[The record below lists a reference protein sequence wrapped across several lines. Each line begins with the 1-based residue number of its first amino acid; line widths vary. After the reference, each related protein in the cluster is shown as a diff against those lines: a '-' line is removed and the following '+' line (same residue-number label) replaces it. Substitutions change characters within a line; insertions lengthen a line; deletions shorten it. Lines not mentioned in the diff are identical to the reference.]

1 MTAYILRRI
10 GEGVVTLI
18 ALSFVVFGSVHLTG
32 DPARFL
38 LPISA
43 EHDESVYEAQKA
55 AYGLDKPFIVQYWNF
70 LIKAVRLDF
79 GNSFTARRPV
89 KEILLER
96 IPATVHLAVTA
107 TVLAIGVGVP
117 LGIIS
122 AVKRDTILDRVC
134 KAFAIFGMAAPQFW
148 VAIMLIIVFA
158 GYWGWLPAF
167 GRGDMTGWF
176 PSWSQIPNMLAHLIL
191 PAFVLA
197 LAIIAAIM
205 RLARSAMLEVLD
217 SDYVMF
223 AQVKGMNDR
232 VVIWKHA
239 ARNAL
244 IPVITFGGISLAGL
258 LNGSVVVEVVFA
270 WPGVGLMLLEGVL
283 SNNFPQV
290 EGAIMVS
297 GAAYILTALVVD
309 ILYGYADP
317 RVRMN

>member
-10 GEGVVTLI
+10 GEGAVTLI

-107 TVLAIGVGVP
+107 TVLAIGIGVP

-148 VAIMLIIVFA
+148 VAIMLIILFA

-217 SDYVMF
+217 SDYVKF
-223 AQVKGMNDR
+223 AQVKGMSDR

-317 RVRMN
+317 RVRVN

>member
-1 MTAYILRRI
+1 MTAYIIRRI
-10 GEGVVTLI
+10 GEGLVTLI

-79 GNSFTARRPV
+79 GDSFTARRPV
-89 KEILLER
+89 QEILLER
-96 IPATVHLAVTA
+96 IPATVHLAIAGTI
-107 TVLAIGVGVP
+107 LAIGIGVP

-122 AVKRDTILDRVC
+122 AVKRDTFLDRIC

-176 PSWSQIPNMLAHLIL
+176 PTWSQIPNMLAHLIL

-217 SDYVMF
+217 SDYVKF
-223 AQVKGMNDR
+223 AQVKGMSDR

>member
-1 MTAYILRRI
+1 MTTYIVRRI
-10 GEGVVTLI
+10 GEGLITLI

-79 GNSFTARRPV
+79 GQSFTARRPV
-89 KEILLER
+89 QEILLER
-96 IPATVHLAVTA
+96 IPATVHLAIAGTI
-107 TVLAIGVGVP
+107 LAIGIGVP

-122 AVKRDTILDRVC
+122 AVKRDTLLDRIC

-158 GYWGWLPAF
+158 GYWGLLPAF
-167 GRGDMTGWF
+167 GRGDVTGWF
-176 PSWSQIPNMLAHLIL
+176 PTWSQIPNMLLHLAL

-217 SDYVMF
+217 SDYVKF
-223 AQVKGMNDR
+223 AQVKGMSER

-317 RVRMN
+317 RVRMG

>member
-1 MTAYILRRI
+1 MTTYIVRRI
-10 GEGVVTLI
+10 GEGVITLI

-79 GNSFTARRPV
+79 GQSFTARRPV
-89 KEILLER
+89 QEILLER
-96 IPATVHLAVTA
+96 IPATVHLAIA
-107 TVLAIGVGVP
+107 GTVLAIGIGVP

-122 AVKRDTILDRVC
+122 AVKRDTVLDRVC
-134 KAFAIFGMAAPQFW
+134 KIFAVFGMAAPQFW

-176 PSWSQIPNMLAHLIL
+176 PSWSQIPNMLAHLVL

-217 SDYVMF
+217 SDYVKF
-223 AQVKGMNDR
+223 AQVKGMSDR

>member
-10 GEGVVTLI
+10 GEGAVTLI

-96 IPATVHLAVTA
+96 IPATVHLAITA
-107 TVLAIGVGVP
+107 TILAIGIGVP

-148 VAIMLIIVFA
+148 VAIMLIILFA

-176 PSWSQIPNMLAHLIL
+176 PSWSQIPDMLAHLVL

-217 SDYVMF
+217 SDYVKF

-258 LNGSVVVEVVFA
+258 LNGSVVVEEVFA

>member
-1 MTAYILRRI
+1 MTVYILRRI
-10 GEGVVTLI
+10 GEGLITLI

-70 LIKAVRLDF
+70 LTKAVRLDF

-107 TVLAIGVGVP
+107 TIFAIGVGVP

-122 AVKRDTILDRVC
+122 AVKRDTILDKVC
-134 KAFAIFGMAAPQFW
+134 KTFAVFGMAAPQFW

-167 GRGDMTGWF
+167 GRGDTTGWF
-176 PSWSQIPNMLAHLIL
+176 LSWSEIPDMVAHLVL

-217 SDYVMF
+217 SDYVKF
-223 AQVKGMNDR
+223 AQVKGMSDR

-297 GAAYILTALVVD
+297 GAAYILTALIVD

>member
-1 MTAYILRRI
+1 MTAYIIRRI
-10 GEGVVTLI
+10 GEGLVTLV

-79 GNSFTARRPV
+79 GDSFTARRPV
-89 KEILLER
+89 QEILLER
-96 IPATVHLAVTA
+96 IPATVHLAIAGTI
-107 TVLAIGVGVP
+107 LAIGIGVP

-122 AVKRDTILDRVC
+122 AVKRDTFLDRIC

-176 PSWSQIPNMLAHLIL
+176 PTWSQIPNMLSHLIL

-217 SDYVMF
+217 SDYVKF
-223 AQVKGMNDR
+223 AQVKGMSDR

>member
-1 MTAYILRRI
+1 MTTYIIRRI
-10 GEGVVTLI
+10 GEGLVTLI

-79 GNSFTARRPV
+79 GDSFTARRPV
-89 KEILLER
+89 QEILLER
-96 IPATVHLAVTA
+96 IPATVHLAIAGTI
-107 TVLAIGVGVP
+107 LAIGIGVP

-122 AVKRDTILDRVC
+122 AVKRDTFLDRVC

-176 PSWSQIPNMLAHLIL
+176 PTWSQIPDMLAHLIL

-217 SDYVMF
+217 SDYVKF
-223 AQVKGMNDR
+223 AQVKGMSDR

-244 IPVITFGGISLAGL
+244 IPVITFGGIRLAGL

>member
-1 MTAYILRRI
+1 MTTYIIRRI
-10 GEGVVTLI
+10 GEGLVTLI

-79 GNSFTARRPV
+79 GDSFTARRPV
-89 KEILLER
+89 QEILLER
-96 IPATVHLAVTA
+96 IPATVHLAIAGTI
-107 TVLAIGVGVP
+107 LAIGIGVP

-122 AVKRDTILDRVC
+122 AVKRDTFLDRVC

-176 PSWSQIPNMLAHLIL
+176 PTWSQIPDMVAHLIL

-217 SDYVMF
+217 SDYVKF
-223 AQVKGMNDR
+223 AQVKGMSDR

>member
-107 TVLAIGVGVP
+107 TILAIGIGVP

-217 SDYVMF
+217 SDYVKF

>member
-1 MTAYILRRI
+1 MTTYIARRI
-10 GEGVVTLI
+10 GEGLITLI

-55 AYGLDKPFIVQYWNF
+55 AFGLDKPFIVQYWNF

-79 GNSFTARRPV
+79 GQSFTARRPV
-89 KEILLER
+89 QEILLER
-96 IPATVHLAVTA
+96 IPATVHLAIA
-107 TVLAIGVGVP
+107 GTVLAIGIGVP

-122 AVKRDTILDRVC
+122 AVKRDTFLDKVC
-134 KAFAIFGMAAPQFW
+134 KIFAIFGMAAPQFW

-176 PSWSQIPNMLAHLIL
+176 PTWSQIPDMILHLIL
-191 PAFVLA
+191 PALVLS

-217 SDYVMF
+217 SDYVKF
-223 AQVKGMNDR
+223 AQVKGMSDR

-297 GAAYILTALVVD
+297 GAAYILTALIVD

>member
-1 MTAYILRRI
+1 MTTYIVRRI
-10 GEGVVTLI
+10 GEGLVTLI

-79 GNSFTARRPV
+79 GDSFTARRPV
-89 KEILLER
+89 QEILLER
-96 IPATVHLAVTA
+96 IPATVHLAIAGTI
-107 TVLAIGVGVP
+107 LAIGIGVP

-122 AVKRDTILDRVC
+122 AVKRDTFLDRIC

-158 GYWGWLPAF
+158 GYWGLLPAF
-167 GRGDMTGWF
+167 GRGDVTGWF
-176 PSWSQIPNMLAHLIL
+176 PTWSQIPNMLLHLIL

-217 SDYVMF
+217 SDYVKF
-223 AQVKGMNDR
+223 AQVKGMSDR

>member
-1 MTAYILRRI
+1 MTTYIIRRI
-10 GEGVVTLI
+10 GEGLVTLI

-79 GNSFTARRPV
+79 GDSFTARRPV
-89 KEILLER
+89 QEILLER
-96 IPATVHLAVTA
+96 IPATVHLAIAGTI
-107 TVLAIGVGVP
+107 LAIGIGVP

-122 AVKRDTILDRVC
+122 AVKRDTFLDRIC

-176 PSWSQIPNMLAHLIL
+176 PTWSQIPDMLAHLIL

-217 SDYVMF
+217 SDYVKF
-223 AQVKGMNDR
+223 AQVKGMSDR

-309 ILYGYADP
+309 IMYGYADP

>member
-1 MTAYILRRI
+1 MTTYIIRRI
-10 GEGVVTLI
+10 GEGLVTLI

-79 GNSFTARRPV
+79 GDSFTARRPV
-89 KEILLER
+89 QEILLER
-96 IPATVHLAVTA
+96 IPATVHLAIAGTI
-107 TVLAIGVGVP
+107 LAIGIGVP

-122 AVKRDTILDRVC
+122 AVKRDTFLDRIC

-176 PSWSQIPNMLAHLIL
+176 PTWSQIPDMLAHLIL

-217 SDYVMF
+217 SDYVKF
-223 AQVKGMNDR
+223 AQVKGMSDR

>member
-1 MTAYILRRI
+1 MTGYIVRRI
-10 GEGVVTLI
+10 LEGLVTLI

-79 GNSFTARRPV
+79 GDSFTARRPV
-89 KEILLER
+89 QEILLER
-96 IPATVHLAVTA
+96 IPATVHLAISGTI
-107 TVLAIGVGVP
+107 LAIGIGVP

-122 AVKRDTILDRVC
+122 AVKRDTFLDRIC

-176 PSWSQIPNMLAHLIL
+176 PTWSQIPDMLAHLIL

-217 SDYVMF
+217 SDYVKF
-223 AQVKGMNDR
+223 AQVKGMSDR

-297 GAAYILTALVVD
+297 GAAYILTALIVD

>member
-10 GEGVVTLI
+10 GEGVITLI

-107 TVLAIGVGVP
+107 TILAIGIGVP

-148 VAIMLIIVFA
+148 VAIMLIILFA

-217 SDYVMF
+217 SDYVKF
-223 AQVKGMNDR
+223 ARVKGMNDR